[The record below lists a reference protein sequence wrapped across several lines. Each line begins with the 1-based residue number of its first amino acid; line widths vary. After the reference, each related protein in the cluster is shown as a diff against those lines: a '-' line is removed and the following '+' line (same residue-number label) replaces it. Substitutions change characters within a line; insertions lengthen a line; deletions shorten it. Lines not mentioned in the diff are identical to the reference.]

1 MKIIAPSTSI
11 SRHVPS
17 ACTLNMNSLPWL
29 CFLRIPLSVP
39 LPQDCGDAC
48 AASGEC
54 ALLRGSKLLVFA
66 EADQPME
73 QDREQDQGLSPH
85 HMLFAKGLRWDWGIA
100 GGVDGGCQNK
110 TSYHTIRTDNVMR
123 ICDGVGVG
131 VNSRHDGVG
140 VVLHL
145 CFQ

>member
-1 MKIIAPSTSI
+1 
-11 SRHVPS
+11 
-17 ACTLNMNSLPWL
+17 MNWALQVWL
-29 CFLRIPLSVP
+29 LGNPTWQLGPRC
-39 LPQDCGDAC
+39 
-48 AASGEC
+48 
-54 ALLRGSKLLVFA
+54 LVLVTVLVIVA
-66 EADQPME
+66 
-73 QDREQDQGLSPH
+73 
-85 HMLFAKGLRWDWGIA
+85 WDWGIA
-100 GGVDGGCQNK
+100 RGVDGGCQNK